1 MAEHH
6 QKQMVFFSAE
16 NQMEEIMAERKTGE
30 TAPQKKQAQEQRVAD
45 QENSALQLDVRIH
58 SIRPNESIKATA
70 SVNIGGAFA
79 IRGVKVV
86 EGSKGLF
93 VSMPSMKVGSEY
105 KDICFPITAESR
117 DRLNQ
122 AVLTAYEQAMTQG
135 QNSVQKH
142 HEMQQAPEG
151 QPMEM
156 TGM

>member
-1 MAEHH
+1 
-6 QKQMVFFSAE
+6 
-16 NQMEEIMAERKTGE
+16 MAERNARE
-30 TAPQKKQAQEQRVAD
+30 TVPEKKQTQQSKEVEQQKQD
-45 QENSALQLDVRIH
+45 LPLEVRIH

-70 SVNIGGAFA
+70 SVNIGDAFA

-93 VSMPSMKVGSEY
+93 VSMPSMKIGNEY

-117 DRLNQ
+117 DNLNK
-122 AVLTAYEQAMTQG
+122 AVLEAYEQAVTQG
-135 QNSVQKH
+135 QTSVQKH

-156 TGM
+156 SGM

>member
-1 MAEHH
+1 
-6 QKQMVFFSAE
+6 
-16 NQMEEIMAERKTGE
+16 MAERKIGE
-30 TAPQKKQAQEQRVAD
+30 AAPEKRQTQQVKEAEPQKQDLPLE
-45 QENSALQLDVRIH
+45 VRIH
-58 SIRPNESIKATA
+58 SLRPNESIKATA

-93 VSMPSMKVGSEY
+93 VSMPSMKVGNEY

-117 DRLNQ
+117 DDLNK
-122 AVLTAYEQAMTQG
+122 AVLEAYEQAVTQG
-135 QNSVQKH
+135 QTSVQKH

-156 TGM
+156 SGM